1 MNAKTAKTVVRRR
14 AQGEGS
20 IFKRTLKRKDGTAYQ
35 LWAAQ
40 VDLGRNGSGA
50 RVRQTVYGKTQGE
63 VRDKLDSLKTDK
75 RTGKA
80 PANGKVTVGEYL
92 STWLKTIQNRA
103 PKTVT
108 QYAYAVNS
116 HLAPSLGGIKLEKL
130 TTADVEAFLNDR
142 SASGLSP
149 RTVRHL
155 LVILRG
161 ALGAAVRQDR
171 LSRNVATGVK
181 GPPQAPKADAI
192 HFLEPEQ
199 VRRLLAAAE
208 SDRLSALYVAALDL
222 GARQGELLGLCW
234 KDVDFDR
241 GTIQINRS
249 LQRVAGKPVLR
260 DPKTLRSRRMIHMSA
275 RVAAALTAHKERQE
289 AERTAAAGHW
299 QGEPDLVFRTALG
312 RPLEGTVVTHRF
324 QQVAKAAGLPQM
336 PFHDLRHSCASLLL
350 KAGVPAK
357 VVADQL
363 GHSSIVVTLNTYSHV
378 MPAGRAEAAEAMD
391 RAY

>member
-1 MNAKTAKTVVRRR
+1 MDEKAAKTVARRR
-14 AQGEGS
+14 AHGEGS

-35 LWAAQ
+35 VWAAQ
-40 VDLGRNGSGA
+40 VDLGRNGAGK
-50 RVRQTVYGKTQGE
+50 RVRQTVYGQTQAE
-63 VRDKLDSLKTDK
+63 VRSRLDGLKADK
-75 RTGKA
+75 RTGKK
-80 PANGKVTVGEYL
+80 PADGKVTVGEYL
-92 STWLKTIQNRA
+92 TAWLTTIQNRQ

-108 QYAYAVNS
+108 HYTYAVNS
-116 HLAPSLGGIKLEKL
+116 HLAPNLGAIKLERL
-130 TTADVEAFLNDR
+130 TAADVETMLADR

-149 RTVRHL
+149 RTVHHL
-155 LVILRG
+155 LIILRS
-161 ALGAAVRQDR
+161 ALTAAVNQDL
-171 LSRNVATGVK
+171 LSRNVATKVK
-181 GPPQAPKADAI
+181 GPAQTGKADAI

-199 VRRLLAAAE
+199 ARRLLAAAE

-222 GARQGELLGLCW
+222 GARQGELLGLQW
-234 KDVDFDR
+234 KDVDFAR

-249 LQRVAGKPVLR
+249 LQRVAGKLSLK

-275 RVAAALTAHKERQE
+275 RVAGALTAHKERQE
-289 AERTAAAGHW
+289 AERKAAAGHW

-312 RPLEGTVVTHRF
+312 RPLDGTVVTHRF
-324 QQVAKAAGLPQM
+324 QQVAKAAGLPRM

-363 GHSSIVVTLNTYSHV
+363 GHSSIIVTLNTYSHV